1 MKNRKPIKVAFPH
14 MGNVYIGW
22 AAALKKLGVEPL
34 IPPRTSK
41 RTLEL
46 ANKYSPESICLPYK
60 LVLGN
65 FLQAIEK
72 DVDYVSMISSP
83 GICRLGEYGQ
93 SIKHVL
99 TEMGHGDKY
108 KELQLYDG
116 FAGMYRFL
124 SEISDGNPV
133 AIAKAINIAIR

>member
-1 MKNRKPIKVAFPH
+1 MKNKKPIKVAFPH

-72 DVDYVSMISSP
+72 AVD
-83 GICRLGEYGQ
+83 
-93 SIKHVL
+93 
-99 TEMGHGDKY
+99 
-108 KELQLYDG
+108 
-116 FAGMYRFL
+116 
-124 SEISDGNPV
+124 
-133 AIAKAINIAIR
+133 